1 MCTGLEKR
9 QVMFTSLREYQRLT
23 ILTQFINQ
31 VAIQRHVR
39 DPIKHLRW
47 RIHLCSHMSVSLT
60 FYKCFNVSFYW
71 VLASLFCNMKMN
83 VCILVACFIVSATRR
98 RRDIKIPFCL
108 SAPVRKNL
116 IK

>member
-47 RIHLCSHMSVSLT
+47 
-60 FYKCFNVSFYW
+60 
-71 VLASLFCNMKMN
+71 
-83 VCILVACFIVSATRR
+83 
-98 RRDIKIPFCL
+98 
-108 SAPVRKNL
+108 
-116 IK
+116 